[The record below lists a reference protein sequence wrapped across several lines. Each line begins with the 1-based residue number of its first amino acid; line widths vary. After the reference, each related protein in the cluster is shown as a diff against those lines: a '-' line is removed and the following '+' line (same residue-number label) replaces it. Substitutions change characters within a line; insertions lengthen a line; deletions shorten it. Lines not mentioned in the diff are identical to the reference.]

1 MNTPLLSL
9 FDTRRTG
16 ILFLISAPS
25 GAGKSTLLNGLRH
38 FGDFVY
44 SVSCTTRQPRP
55 GEIDGTDYYFL
66 SRVQFEKQIELGNF
80 LEWAQVHGHYYGTP
94 KDAVKLH
101 LAQGTDVL
109 VDVDVQGARA
119 IRASQDPVIATALT
133 SVFLAP
139 PSMEE
144 LTRRLTKRGT
154 ETEAQLQLRLT
165 NATLEMACWQDY
177 DYLLISGAA
186 EDDQARFRGI
196 MEAERLKSARFVES
210 GGAA

>member
-1 MNTPLLSL
+1 MTLEQMDKFWGWSLQEWLKRLPL
-9 FDTRRTG
+9 RP
-16 ILFLISAPS
+16 A
-25 GAGKSTLLNGLRH
+25 AGL
-38 FGDFVY
+38 
-44 SVSCTTRQPRP
+44 
-55 GEIDGTDYYFL
+55 
-66 SRVQFEKQIELGNF
+66 
-80 LEWAQVHGHYYGTP
+80 
-94 KDAVKLH
+94 
-101 LAQGTDVL
+101 
-109 VDVDVQGARA
+109 
-119 IRASQDPVIATALT
+119 ATALAAT
-133 SVFLAP
+133 WLSSSCWFVAENGSMVAPLAP

-210 GGAA
+210 GGVA